1 MGDPLVRRRSVLFGA
16 TAAGLAVA
24 GGVSGPAEAGGTRQ
38 PLWKVARER
47 GIAFG
52 SSIAT
57 WQFDA
62 DYPALHAREATLLFT
77 EDDLLWYRL
86 KPAPDAPLDFSFA
99 DRIVGFAETNRMRV
113 FGAHLVWDQG
123 FGEGWPEDHLWSL
136 GRALARR
143 LLFGTL
149 PAER

>member
-1 MGDPLVRRRSVLFGA
+1 MGDPLVRRRSLFGA

-24 GGVSGPAEAGGTRQ
+24 GGASGP
-38 PLWKVARER
+38 
-47 GIAFG
+47 
-52 SSIAT
+52 
-57 WQFDA
+57 
-62 DYPALHAREATLLFT
+62 

-86 KPAPDAPLDFSFA
+86 KPAPDAPLGFFFA

-123 FGEGWPEDHLWSL
+123 FGEGWPEDHLGSL